1 MGFVAPL
8 VLVGLG
14 ALAIPVLIH
23 LIQRERKR
31 VVEFP
36 SLMFLRKIPYQSVR
50 RRRVRDWLLLAL
62 RLAALALIVLAFA
75 RPFFRRSELAAAAQ
89 NGAREAII
97 LVDTS
102 YSMEYGDRWP
112 KAKAAAT
119 DAIRGLGPGDRAS
132 LVFFSS
138 GAEVA
143 VRSAADHGR
152 LESGVAAAATGPGAT
167 RYAPALKLAGSL
179 LGESALPR
187 REIFLI
193 SDFQRRGWEQTPGR
207 DDVKLPERTTLTP
220 VNVAS
225 GETANLSVTPVS
237 LQRTRFENHDR
248 VVVTAGVVN
257 HGKQPVT
264 GATLAL
270 EVDGNAIQSLP
281 TDVAP
286 GGSSSVTFNAFT
298 VASRNMRGTVRLPAD
313 GLARDNVFHF
323 VVSPSEPVHAVVIN
337 RSGAEREALFLT
349 RALAISESPRVDLLA
364 RTPTTVSDADLR
376 QAAVVLVNDVQV
388 PDDLADRLARFVAAG
403 GGLFLA
409 AGPNATWPARVA
421 ETVPGLPGDPVDRT
435 MTTPSRLGGLEYSHP
450 VFELFRAPRT
460 GDFSAARFY
469 GYRGVQKPT
478 GQVLA
483 RFDDGTPALM
493 ESKERSGGSGRVL
506 LWNSTLDL
514 EWNDLAVK
522 PVFLPFVHTVTKYLA
537 DFTEPP
543 ASLTVGQV
551 IPAPRKAPGKGVS
564 PSRGGTIAVAP
575 SGARVSIET
584 EDGALE
590 LGEQG
595 FYDVRTQGAS
605 ADSATALAS
614 NVDLS
619 ESDLTPLDPRELA
632 AAVAGR
638 APGQLGGL
646 GTGRP
651 SDEAQARAQR
661 LWWYLLVAGGLLL
674 AAETLLSN
682 RLSQNGARVS

>member
-8 VLVGLG
+8 VLVGLA

-36 SLMFLRKIPYQSVR
+36 SLMFLQKIPYQSVR
-50 RRRVRDWLLLAL
+50 RRRIRDWFLLLM
-62 RLAALALIVLAFA
+62 RLTALALIVLAFS
-75 RPFFRRSELAAAAQ
+75 RPFFKRSELAAAAQ
-89 NGAREAII
+89 NGAREAVI

-102 YSMEYGDRWP
+102 YSMEYGDRWQ
-112 KAKAAAT
+112 KAKSAAS

-132 LVFFSS
+132 LVLFSS

-143 VRSAADHGR
+143 VRSAADRGR
-152 LESGVAAAATGPGAT
+152 LESGLASAATGPGAT
-167 RYAPALKLAGSL
+167 RYAPALKLASSL

-187 REIFLI
+187 REIILI

-220 VNVAS
+220 VDVAG
-225 GETANLSVTPVS
+225 GETANLSATAVS

-248 VVVTAGVVN
+248 VSVTAGVVN
-257 HGKQPVT
+257 HSTKPVT

-270 EVDGNAIQSLP
+270 EIDGNAIQSLP
-281 TDVAP
+281 TDVGP
-286 GGSSSVTFNAFT
+286 GGSSSVTFSPFT
-298 VASRNMRGTVRLPAD
+298 VASRNMRGTVRLADD
-313 GLARDNVFHF
+313 GLKRDNVFHF
-323 VVSPSEPVHAVVIN
+323 VVSPSEPVHALVVN
-337 RSGAEREALFLT
+337 RSGAEREALYLS
-349 RALAISESPRVDLLA
+349 RALAISESPRVEMTT
-364 RTPTTVSDADLR
+364 RIPTTVTDADLR
-376 QAAVVLVNDVQV
+376 LASVVLLNDIQV
-388 PDDLADRLARFVAAG
+388 PDDLAGRLTRFVAQG
-403 GGLFLA
+403 GGLFIA
-409 AGPNATWPARVA
+409 AGPNATWPASA
-421 ETVPGLPGDPVDRT
+421 ADTVPGLPGDPVDRT

-469 GYRGVQKPT
+469 AYRGVQKPT

-493 ESKERSGGSGRVL
+493 ESRDKSGAGRVL
-506 LWNSTLDL
+506 LWGSTLDL
-514 EWNDLAVK
+514 AWNDLAVK

-537 DFTEPP
+537 DFAEAP

-551 IPAPRKAPGKGVS
+551 IPTPRRPAGKGAAVA
-564 PSRGGTIAVAP
+564 RGGTIAVAP
-575 SGARVSIET
+575 SGARVSVET

-590 LGEQG
+590 LSEQG
-595 FYDVRTQGAS
+595 FYDVRTQGAA
-605 ADSATALAS
+605 ADSVMALAS

-619 ESDLTPLDPRELA
+619 ESDLTPLDPKELA

-638 APGQLGGL
+638 ASGGLGGL
-646 GTGRP
+646 SDGRP
-651 SDEAQARAQR
+651 SDEAQAQAQR

-674 AAETLLSN
+674 AAETMLSN

>member
-50 RRRVRDWLLLAL
+50 RRRIRDWFLLAM

-75 RPFFRRSELAAAAQ
+75 RPFFRRSELAASTQ
-89 NGAREAII
+89 SGAREAVI

-102 YSMEYGDRWP
+102 YSMEYGDRWQ

-143 VRSAADHGR
+143 VRSAADRGR
-152 LESGVAAAATGPGAT
+152 LESAVAGAATGPGAT

-193 SDFQRRGWEQTPGR
+193 TDFQRRGWEQTPGR

-257 HGKQPVT
+257 HGKKPVT
-264 GATLAL
+264 AATLAL

-323 VVSPSEPVHAVVIN
+323 VVSPSEPVHAMVIN

-349 RALAISESPRVDLLA
+349 RALAISESPRVELVT

-376 QAAVVLVNDVQV
+376 QAAVVLVNDVQM
-388 PDDLADRLARFVAAG
+388 PDELADRLTRFVTSG
-403 GGLFLA
+403 GGLFIA
-409 AGPNATWPARVA
+409 AGPHATWPAHA
-421 ETVPGLPGDPVDRT
+421 ADTVPGLPGDAVDRT
-435 MTTPSRLGGLEYSHP
+435 MTAPSRLGGLEYSHP

-493 ESKERSGGSGRVL
+493 ESKERTAGAGRVL
-506 LWNSTLDL
+506 QWSSTLDL
-514 EWNDLAVK
+514 EWNDLPVK

-537 DFTEPP
+537 DFNDPP

-551 IPAPRKAPGKGVS
+551 IPAPRKAPGKGAS
-564 PSRGGTIAVAP
+564 ASRGGTIAVAP

-595 FYDVRTQGAS
+595 FYDVRTQGAA
-605 ADSATALAS
+605 ADSALA
-614 NVDLS
+614 
-619 ESDLTPLDPRELA
+619 PLDPRELA

-651 SDEAQARAQR
+651 SDEAQAQAQR

-682 RLSQNGARVS
+682 RLSQHGARVS

>member
-8 VLVGLG
+8 LLMGLA

-50 RRRVRDWLLLAL
+50 RRRIRDWLLLMM
-62 RLAALALIVLAFA
+62 RLAALALIVMAFA
-75 RPFFRRSELAAAAQ
+75 RPFFKRDSLAAAAQ
-89 NGAREAII
+89 SGAREAVI

-102 YSMEYGDRWP
+102 YSMGYGDRWQ
-112 KAKAAAT
+112 KARTAAAN
-119 DAIRGLGPGDRAS
+119 AIAALGPGDRAS

-143 VRSAADHGR
+143 VRSAADRSR
-152 LESGVAAAATGPGAT
+152 LEAGLATAEVGAGAT

-187 REIFLI
+187 REIIFI

-225 GETANLSVTPVS
+225 GETSNLSVTPVS
-237 LQRTRFENHDR
+237 LQRSRFENHDR
-248 VVVTAGVVN
+248 VTVTAGVVN
-257 HGKQPVT
+257 HGAAPASRV
-264 GATLAL
+264 ALAL
-270 EVDGNAIQSLP
+270 EVDGQSIQSQV

-286 GGSSSVTFNAFT
+286 GGSSSVTFAPFT
-298 VASRNMRGTVRLPAD
+298 VASRNMRGTIKLPGD
-313 GLARDNVFHF
+313 GLTRDNVFHF
-323 VVSPSEPVHAVVIN
+323 VVSPSEPVRAFVIN
-337 RSGAEREALFLT
+337 RAGAEREALYLA
-349 RALAISESPRVDLLA
+349 RALAISESPRVELA
-364 RTPTTVSDADLR
+364 MRTPASFSDADAR
-376 QAAVVLVNDVQV
+376 QAGVVMLNDVQV
-388 PDDLADRLARFVAAG
+388 PDELADRLARFVASG
-403 GGLFLA
+403 GGLFIA
-409 AGPNATWPARVA
+409 AGKQATWPARLA
-421 ETVPGLPGDPVDRT
+421 DSMPALPGDPIDRT
-435 MTTPSRLGGLEYSHP
+435 TATPSRLSGLEYSHP
-450 VFELFRAPRT
+450 VFELFRAPRS

-469 GYRGVQKPT
+469 AYRGVLQPT

-493 ESKERSGGSGRVL
+493 ERKAGAGRVL
-506 LWNSTLDL
+506 LWGSTLDL

-537 DFTEPP
+537 DFSEPP
-543 ASLTVGQV
+543 ASLMVGQV
-551 IPAPRKAPGKGVS
+551 IPAPRRSGGRSAAAT
-564 PSRGGTIAVAP
+564 RGATIAVAP
-575 SGARVSIET
+575 SGTRVPVET

-590 LGEQG
+590 LTEQG
-595 FYDVRTQGAS
+595 FYDVRTQGAG
-605 ADSATALAS
+605 ADSATILAS
-614 NVDLS
+614 NVDLT
-619 ESDLTPLDPRELA
+619 ESDLSVLDPRELA

-638 APGQLGGL
+638 APGELGGL
-646 GTGRP
+646 GNARP
-651 SDEAQARAQR
+651 SDEAQAKAQR

>member
-1 MGFVAPL
+1 MGFIAPL

-36 SLMFLRKIPYQSVR
+36 SLMFLRRIPYQSVR
-50 RRRVRDWLLLAL
+50 RRRIRDWMLLFM
-62 RLAALALIVLAFA
+62 RLAALALIVMAFA

-89 NGAREAII
+89 NGAREAVI
-97 LVDTS
+97 LVDVS
-102 YSMEYGDRWP
+102 YSMEYGDRWQ
-112 KAKAAAT
+112 KAKTAAR
-119 DAIRGLGPGDRAS
+119 DAINRLAPGDRAS
-132 LVFFSS
+132 LVLFSS

-143 VRSAADHGR
+143 VRSAGDHGR
-152 LESGVAAAATGPGAT
+152 LDAALATANTGPGAT

-187 REIFLI
+187 REIILI

-207 DDVKLPERTTLTP
+207 DDVKLPERTALTP
-220 VNVAS
+220 VNIAS

-248 VVVTAGVVN
+248 IAVTAGVVN
-257 HGKQPVT
+257 HSTKPVS
-264 GATLAL
+264 GATLTL
-270 EVDGNAIQSLP
+270 EIDGQSIQSQKA
-281 TDVAP
+281 DVAA
-286 GGSSSVTFNAFT
+286 GGSSSVTFAPFT
-298 VASRNMRGTVRLPAD
+298 VASRNMRGTVRLPD
-313 GLARDNVFHF
+313 DPLKRDNLFHF

-337 RSGAEREALFLT
+337 RGGAEKEALYLS
-349 RALAISESPRVDLLA
+349 RALAIGDAPRVELTT
-364 RTPTTVSDADLR
+364 RTPGTFTDADAR
-376 QAAVVLVNDVQV
+376 QAAVILLNDVQV
-388 PDDLADRLARFVAAG
+388 PDELADRLAKFVASG
-403 GGLFLA
+403 GGLLVG
-409 AGPNATWPARVA
+409 AGPHATWPARLA
-421 ETVPGLPGDPVDRT
+421 ETMPALPGDAVDRT
-435 MTTPSRLGGLEYSHP
+435 TTTPSRLGGLEYSHP
-450 VFELFRAPRT
+450 VFELFRAPRS

-469 GYRGVQKPT
+469 GYRATLQPT

-493 ESKERSGGSGRVL
+493 ERKGGGGRVL
-506 LWNSTLDL
+506 LWTSTLDL
-514 EWNDLAVK
+514 EWNDMPVK
-522 PVFLPFVHTVTKYLA
+522 PVFLPFVHTMTKYLA
-537 DFTEPP
+537 DFSEPP

-551 IPAPRKAPGKGVS
+551 IPAPRKAPGRGAS
-564 PSRGGTIAVAP
+564 SNRGGTIAVAP
-575 SGARVSIET
+575 SGARVSVET

-595 FYDVRTQGAS
+595 FYDVRTQGAG
-605 ADSATALAS
+605 ADTATTLAS

-619 ESDLTPLDPRELA
+619 ESDLSPLDPRELA

-638 APGQLGGL
+638 AAGGIAGL
-646 GTGRP
+646 SNGRP
-651 SDEAQARAQR
+651 SDEAQAQAQR

-674 AAETLLSN
+674 AGETLLSN

>member
-8 VLVGLG
+8 VLVGL
-14 ALAIPVLIH
+14 ATLAIPVLIH

-50 RRRVRDWLLLAL
+50 RRRIRDWFLLLM
-62 RLAALALIVLAFA
+62 RLTALALIVLAFA
-75 RPFFRRSELAAAAQ
+75 RPFFKRSELAAAAQ
-89 NGAREAII
+89 NGAREAVI

-102 YSMEYGDRWP
+102 YSMEYGDRWQ
-112 KAKAAAT
+112 KAKTAAS

-132 LVFFSS
+132 LVLFSS

-143 VRSAADHGR
+143 VRSAADRGR
-152 LESGVAAAATGPGAT
+152 LESGLAAAATGPGAT

-187 REIFLI
+187 REVILI

-220 VNVAS
+220 VNVAG
-225 GETANLSVTPVS
+225 GETANLSATAVS

-248 VVVTAGVVN
+248 VVVTAGLVN
-257 HGKQPVT
+257 HSTRPVQ
-264 GATLAL
+264 GATLTL
-270 EVDGNAIQSLP
+270 EVDGNALQSLP
-281 TDVAP
+281 TDVGP
-286 GGSSSVTFNAFT
+286 GGSSSVTFTPFT
-298 VASRNMRGTVRLPAD
+298 VASRNMRGTVRLPDD
-313 GLARDNVFHF
+313 GLTRDNVFHF
-323 VVSPSEPVHAVVIN
+323 VVSPSEPVHALVVN
-337 RSGAEREALFLT
+337 RSGAEREALYLS
-349 RALAISESPRVDLLA
+349 RALAIGESPRVEIA
-364 RTPTTVSDADLR
+364 TRTPTTITDADLR
-376 QAAVVLVNDVQV
+376 LASVVLLNDLQV
-388 PDDLADRLARFVAAG
+388 ADNLAGRLTQYVAQG
-403 GGLFLA
+403 GGLFIA
-409 AGPNATWPARVA
+409 AGPNATWPASA
-421 ETVPGLPGDPVDRT
+421 ADAVPGLPGSPVDRT
-435 MTTPSRLGGLEYSHP
+435 MTAPGRLGGLEYSHP

-469 GYRGVQKPT
+469 GYRGVDKPT

-483 RFDDGTPALM
+483 RFDDGTPALI
-493 ESKERSGGSGRVL
+493 ESREKAGAGRVL
-506 LWNSTLDL
+506 LWTSTLNL

-537 DFTEPP
+537 DFGEAP

-551 IPAPRKAPGKGVS
+551 IPTPRRSAGRGAAVA
-564 PSRGGTIAVAP
+564 RGGTIAVAP
-575 SGARVSIET
+575 SGARVSVET

-595 FYDVRTQGAS
+595 FYDVRTQGAA
-605 ADSATALAS
+605 ADSATTLAS
-614 NVDLS
+614 NVDLT
-619 ESDLTPLDPRELA
+619 ESDLAPLDPKELA

-638 APGQLGGL
+638 ASGGLGGL
-646 GTGRP
+646 SNGRP
-651 SDEAQARAQR
+651 SDEAQAQAQR

-674 AAETLLSN
+674 AAETMLSN

>member
-8 VLVGLG
+8 VLMGLG

-50 RRRVRDWLLLAL
+50 RRRIRDWFLLLM
-62 RLAALALIVLAFA
+62 RLTALALIVLAFA
-75 RPFFRRSELAAAAQ
+75 RPFFKRSDLAAAAQ
-89 NGAREAII
+89 SGAREAII

-102 YSMEYGDRWP
+102 YSMEYGDRWQ
-112 KAKAAAT
+112 KAKSAAT

-143 VRSAADHGR
+143 VRSGADRGR
-152 LESGVAAAATGPGAT
+152 LEAGLAAAATGPGAT
-167 RYAPALKLAGSL
+167 RFAPALKLASSL

-187 REIFLI
+187 REIILI

-220 VNVAS
+220 VNVAA
-225 GETANLSVTPVS
+225 GETSNLSATPVS

-257 HGKQPVT
+257 QGKTPVK
-264 GATLAL
+264 GVTLAL
-270 EVDGNAIQSLP
+270 EIDGNAVQSLP

-286 GGSSSVTFNAFT
+286 GGSSSVTFGPVT
-298 VASRNMRGTVRLPAD
+298 VASRNMRGTVRLPDDA
-313 GLARDNVFHF
+313 LKRDNVFHF
-323 VVSPSEPVHAVVIN
+323 VVSPTEPVQALVIN
-337 RSGAEREALFLT
+337 RSGERESLYIS
-349 RALAISESPRVDLLA
+349 RALAIGESPRIEITT
-364 RTPTTVSDADLR
+364 RTPANVSDADLR
-376 QAAVVLVNDVQV
+376 LASVVVVNDIQV
-388 PDDLADRLARFVAAG
+388 PDDLAGRLSRFVAAG
-403 GGLFLA
+403 GGLFIA
-409 AGPNATWPARVA
+409 AGPNATWPESAA
-421 ETVPGLPGDPVDRT
+421 DTVPGLPGDPVDRT
-435 MTTPSRLGGLEYSHP
+435 MTTPSRVGGLEYSHP

-460 GDFSAARFY
+460 GDYSAARFY

-493 ESKERSGGSGRVL
+493 ESRSKPGAGRVL
-506 LWNSTLDL
+506 LWTSTLDL
-514 EWNDLAVK
+514 TWNDLAVK
-522 PVFLPFVHTVTKYLA
+522 PVFLPFIHTVTKYLA
-537 DFTEPP
+537 NFTEAPP
-543 ASLTVGQV
+543 SLTVGQV
-551 IPAPRKAPGKGVS
+551 IPAPRRTAGKGAAVA
-564 PSRGGTIAVAP
+564 RGGTIAVAP
-575 SGARVSIET
+575 SGARVAVET

-590 LGEQG
+590 LTEQG
-595 FYDVRTQGAS
+595 FYDVRTQGAA
-605 ADSATALAS
+605 ADSATTLAS

-619 ESDLTPLDPRELA
+619 ESDLAALDPKELA

-638 APGQLGGL
+638 SVSGAIGGL
-646 GTGRP
+646 ANGRP
-651 SDEAQARAQR
+651 SDEAQAQAQR

-674 AAETLLSN
+674 AAETMISN

>member
-8 VLVGLG
+8 LLAGLVT
-14 ALAIPVLIH
+14 LAIPVLIH

-50 RRRVRDWLLLAL
+50 RRRIRDWMLLMM
-62 RLAALALIVLAFA
+62 RLAALALIVMAFA
-75 RPFFRRSELAAAAQ
+75 RPFFKRDSLAAAAQ
-89 NGAREAII
+89 QGAREAVI

-102 YSMEYGDRWP
+102 YSMGYGDRWQR
-112 KAKAAAT
+112 ARTAAGA
-119 DAIRGLGPGDRAS
+119 AISALGPGDRAS

-143 VRSAADHGR
+143 VRSAADRGR
-152 LESGVAAAATGPGAT
+152 LEAGLATAAVGAGAT

-187 REIFLI
+187 REIILI

-220 VNVAS
+220 VSVATGDTS
-225 GETANLSVTPVS
+225 NLSVTPVS

-248 VVVTAGVVN
+248 VAVTAGVVN
-257 HGKQPVT
+257 HSSAAAR
-264 GATLAL
+264 ATLAL
-270 EVDGNAIQSLP
+270 EVDGQSIQSQS
-281 TDVAP
+281 TDVAA
-286 GGSSSVTFNAFT
+286 GGSSSVTFAPFT
-298 VASRNMRGTVRLPAD
+298 VASRNMRGSVKLPDDRLT
-313 GLARDNVFHF
+313 RDNAFHF
-323 VVSPSEPVHAVVIN
+323 VVSPSEPVRAFVIN
-337 RSGAEREALFLT
+337 RGGAEREALYLS
-349 RALAISESPRVDLLA
+349 RALAISESPRVELTM
-364 RTPTTVSDADLR
+364 RTAATFSDADAR
-376 QAAVVLVNDVQV
+376 QAGVVILNDVQV
-388 PDDLADRLARFVAAG
+388 ADDLADRLARFVAGG
-403 GGLFLA
+403 GGLFIA
-409 AGPNATWPARVA
+409 AGRQATWPAKFA
-421 ETVPGLPGDPVDRT
+421 DTVPALPGDPIDRT

-450 VFELFRAPRT
+450 VFELFRAPRS

-469 GYRGVQKPT
+469 AYRGALQPT

-493 ESKERSGGSGRVL
+493 ERKSGSGRVL
-506 LWNSTLDL
+506 LWSSGLDL

-522 PVFLPFVHTVTKYLA
+522 PVFLPFVHTLTKYLA
-537 DFTEPP
+537 DFSEPP

-551 IPAPRKAPGKGVS
+551 IPAPRRPAGRGAAPT
-564 PSRGGTIAVAP
+564 RGATIAVAP
-575 SGARVSIET
+575 SGTRVPVET

-590 LGEQG
+590 LTEQG
-595 FYDVRTQGAS
+595 FYDVRTQGAG
-605 ADSATALAS
+605 ADTATILAS

-638 APGQLGGL
+638 APGELGGL
-646 GTGRP
+646 GSARP
-651 SDEAQARAQR
+651 SDEAQAKAQR